1 MSVNKFDEAIR
12 KKLEGFEAE
21 PAEDVWVGIESAL
34 NRKARWGV
42 IRRVAGIT
50 AAAAA
55 CLVAGLLVFNNG
67 GETAVPSIPDGTVA
81 VVPETAA
88 PEIPVVESAEE
99 PVQVPAKKPVK
110 RAPKAASVPSVE
122 EQVSSLADA
131 YASNDVPIED
141 EVTVSEPETPE
152 TRVATPVVKEDTG
165 APVTASV
172 DWNAIMAEDDEK
184 SASLFGTPILA
195 ISSNI
200 TSNSSSG
207 GFSPDFGPGRS
218 PSREGSK
225 AAAGLPVPIDE
236 PSYYMPLSFGVQLK
250 LPVSRTLSFG
260 IGADYTY
267 IVTRFSSLVN
277 GVKFD
282 NTFSQLHYVG
292 IPVGVYA
299 NLLQRHNSYVYF
311 SLGGSVEKCV
321 GARYVYGSN
330 VTKSQVPGLQFSAM
344 AGIGVEYWFVPS
356 VGIYLDPSLVYYFA
370 NAANPQPLSIRTAE
384 PLQIR
389 FEAGLRFRLGSQGHH
404 HGHHHGPHRF

>member
-21 PAEDVWVGIESAL
+21 PAEDVWAGIESAL

-88 PEIPVVESAEE
+88 PEIPAVDVAEE
-99 PVQVPAKKPVK
+99 PSVAPAPV
-110 RAPKAASVPSVE
+110 RTIVAPKQTAVPSIE
-122 EQVSSLADA
+122 EQIRNISEAVAE
-131 YASNDVPIED
+131 NTETVPE
-141 EVTVSEPETPE
+141 EVTSNEPETPQ
-152 TRVATPVVKEDTG
+152 TPVETPTVKDDRS
-165 APVTASV
+165 AAATASV
-172 DWNAIMAEDDEK
+172 DWNAIMAEDEEE
-184 SASLFGTPILA
+184 SSSIFGTPIFS
-195 ISSNI
+195 ISSNL
-200 TSNSSSG
+200 TSNASSG

-236 PSYYMPLSFGVQLK
+236 PRYYMPLSFGVQLK
-250 LPVSRTLSFG
+250 LPVSRTVSFG

-267 IVTRFSSLVN
+267 IVTRFTSLVN
-277 GVKFD
+277 AEKFD

-299 NLLQRHNSYVYF
+299 NLLQNRNSDVYV
-311 SLGGSVEKCV
+311 SLGGSLEKCV
-321 GARYVYGSN
+321 GARYVYGSH
-330 VTKSQVPGLQFSAM
+330 VMKSTVPGLQFSAM
-344 AGIGVEYWFVPS
+344 AGIGVEYWLAPS
-356 VGIYLDPSLVYYFA
+356 VGLYLDPSLVYYFP
-370 NAANPQPLSIRTAE
+370 NERNPQPLSIRTAE

-389 FEAGLRFRLGSQGHH
+389 FEAGMRFRLRPPRPH
-404 HGHHHGPHRF
+404 HGHGRF